1 MFLMRSVDGRIWDF
15 SFGRYWSVDETPI
28 FKNVCSNLCG
38 INTGRQYLVDSFSGA
53 LSSKTVTEEPK
64 GQLAVNGNHG
74 DSVWAQAG
82 LTARRTCR
90 ADAKA
95 EPSEP
100 TLGIRCWGRLSDKS
114 YSRDNRLVPPKSSYR
129 RRSSAPRCR
138 LTLSWWW
145 RSCQGFSCSLIKKVR
160 ELGSN
165 R

>member
-1 MFLMRSVDGRIWDF
+1 M
-15 SFGRYWSVDETPI
+15 
-28 FKNVCSNLCG
+28 
-38 INTGRQYLVDSFSGA
+38 DSFSGA

-138 LTLSWWW
+138 LVSSWGW
-145 RSCQGFSCSLIKKVR
+145 RSSQGYGCSPFKEAR
-160 ELGSN
+160 ELGSD
-165 R
+165 RGGVISYRKIYHDSSTV

>member
-1 MFLMRSVDGRIWDF
+1 M
-15 SFGRYWSVDETPI
+15 
-28 FKNVCSNLCG
+28 
-38 INTGRQYLVDSFSGA
+38 
-53 LSSKTVTEEPK
+53 
-64 GQLAVNGNHG
+64 NGNHG

-138 LTLSWWW
+138 LTTSWGW
-145 RSCQGFSCSLIKKVR
+145 RSSQRFGCSPIKVVR
-160 ELGSN
+160 ELGSDRQAFKYADVMTIEDIRMKSKSSDVTKN
-165 R
+165 MCEVTLIAN